1 MAADLEQPTIS
12 NTHVNVLP
20 QIVDNQTSLAR
31 MFSDGGEANVPLR
44 SVRFLNNTMYLWNGS
59 TWEVAPIAIGGGGTG
74 AETAAAARANLG
86 TNVATN
92 VTSGVFNADRIPTI
106 SISDKTSGT
115 LDGTRVDQSTTG
127 ARGTVQLNNTLTS
140 TSTTQ
145 ALTAAQGKVLKD
157 TAVQLNNTLTST
169 STAQA
174 LTAAQGKVL
183 KDTADS
189 LANTVSGKQNQ
200 ILSTTV
206 EWNGSFYDAI
216 GGYFFSRTSAG
227 RLTITHNLGDSS
239 AIFMA
244 TGLDPS
250 VNISF
255 NNRQSNSIVCYI
267 DNVITN
273 LAVDADFMLSS
284 MST

>member
-12 NTHVNVLP
+12 NTHVNVLT

-31 MFSDGGEANVPLR
+31 MFSDGDEANIPLR
-44 SVRFLNNTMYLWNGS
+44 AVRFLNNTMYLWSGS
-59 TWEVAPIAIGGGGTG
+59 IWEVAPIAIGGGGTG

-92 VTSGVFNADRIPTI
+92 VTSGVFSTDRIPTI

-115 LDGTRVDQSTTG
+115 LDGDRVDQSTTSE
-127 ARGTVQLNNTLTS
+127 RGTVQLNNTLTS

-145 ALTAAQGKVLKD
+145 ALTAAQGK
-157 TAVQLNNTLTST
+157 A
-169 STAQA
+169 
-174 LTAAQGKVL
+174 L

-189 LANTVSGKQNQ
+189 LASTVSGKQSQ

-206 EWNGSFYDAI
+206 DWNGSFYDAL
-216 GGYFFSRTSAG
+216 GGYSFSRASAG
-227 RLTITHNLGDSS
+227 RLTITHNLGNSS

-244 TGLDPS
+244 TGLNPS

-255 NNRQSNSIVCYI
+255 NNRQSNSIDCYI

-273 LAVDADFMLSS
+273 LAVDADFMLSN
-284 MST
+284 MSS

>member
-44 SVRFLNNTMYLWNGS
+44 SVRFLNNIMYLWNGS
-59 TWEVAPIAIGGGGTG
+59 IWEVAPIAIGGGGTG
-74 AETAAAARANLG
+74 AETAVVARANLG

-115 LDGTRVDQSTTG
+115 LDGDRVDQSTTSE
-127 ARGTVQLNNTLTS
+127 RGTVQLNNTLTS

-145 ALTAAQGKVLKD
+145 ALTAAQGK
-157 TAVQLNNTLTST
+157 A
-169 STAQA
+169 
-174 LTAAQGKVL
+174 L

-189 LANTVSGKQNQ
+189 LASTVSGKQNQ
-200 ILSTTV
+200 IFSVTV
-206 EWNGSFYDAI
+206 DWNGSVYDAL
-216 GGYFFSRTSAG
+216 GYSFSRASAG
-227 RLTITHNLGDSS
+227 RLTITHNLGNSS

-255 NNRQSNSIVCYI
+255 NNRQSNSIDCYI

-273 LAVDADFMLSS
+273 LAVDADFMLSN
-284 MST
+284 MSS